1 MPNYCGSIIASNF
14 ASISLLASVTHWLCT
29 IDVGHG
35 SAARNLG
42 LLYTMGIAPDENGRA
57 AVNLPEAF
65 YWYNEAAKMG
75 NHKVC
80 IDETVLLS
88 PFVDACRT

>member
-1 MPNYCGSIIASNF
+1 
-14 ASISLLASVTHWLCT
+14 
-29 IDVGHG
+29 
-35 SAARNLG
+35 
-42 LLYTMGIAPDENGRA
+42 MGIAPDENGRA